1 MIIIVVIILN
11 PDAVLLYS
19 LQYCENILN

>member
-1 MIIIVVIILN
+1 MIIIVMIILN

-19 LQYCENILN
+19 LQYCENIMN